1 MFDAKP
7 QWRTLRTVWRM
18 QTASALLIPVI
29 VVWLMGDWNGVF
41 EAAAIP
47 LFTVAMASLFVT
59 LWRFRRY
66 KRALIQAEGL
76 GNDDGAQAAWSVL
89 HREQMFGLLAAELPG
104 FIGVFHFLCTGEWIP
119 LLLLVIVSLGAMLLY
134 RPPAAWVQ

>member
-41 EAAAIP
+41 EAAAVP
-47 LFTVAMASLFVT
+47 LFTFAMASLFVT

-76 GNDDGAQAAWSVL
+76 GNGEGAQAAWTVL

-104 FIGVFHFLCTGEWIP
+104 FIGVFHFFCTGEWIP
-119 LLLLVIVSLGAMLLY
+119 LLLLVVVSLGAMLLY
-134 RPPAAWVQ
+134 RPPAAWVK